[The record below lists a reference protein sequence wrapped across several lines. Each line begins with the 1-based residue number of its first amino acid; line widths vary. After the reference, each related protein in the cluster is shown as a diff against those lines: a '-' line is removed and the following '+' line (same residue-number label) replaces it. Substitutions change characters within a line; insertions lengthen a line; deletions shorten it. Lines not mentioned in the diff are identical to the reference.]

1 MTTCAIFAD
10 SAGNDKF
17 MQLCRTAEDFMDQC
31 VLAETDSQLSHALT
45 QCEKAIGKNTLPL
58 DIFTDANN
66 ISDMSVK

>member
-1 MTTCAIFAD
+1 
-10 SAGNDKF
+10 
-17 MQLCRTAEDFMDQC
+17 MDQC